1 MPISTSVITGTV
13 AHKHSATG
21 GSSDGGKLATGGL
34 GGDTSFDLASG
45 SIMYSN
51 GTSLDE
57 LVIGGTGTVLTESG
71 GVPTWGAAPGGAAL
85 EYLESYTLGSSTS
98 SFTWTFG
105 SAITLADVAKVVVIC
120 NFQKSSTAATIFMK
134 YNGHANADYNNAVNV
149 VSVSGVGGYYNT
161 NRIYGWDLFEVN
173 NTYNVAG
180 TFAIFKN
187 VVSGKMHMTKELSGE
202 GGSCYGSGYNTGTGA
217 AMPTTLTSLYFEA
230 NTGNINSGSKFDLYV
245 LNDS

>member
-1 MPISTSVITGTV
+1 MPITTSTITGTV

-34 GGDTSFDLASG
+34 GGDTSFDLSNG
-45 SIMYSN
+45 SLMFSN

-57 LVIGGTGTVLTESG
+57 LVIGGSGTVLTESG

-85 EYLESYTLGSSTS
+85 EYVESYTIPSSTG

-105 SAITLADVAKVVVIC
+105 SPITLADVAKVVVIC
-120 NFQKSSTAATIFMK
+120 NFQKASTGATIFMK
-134 YNGHANADYNNAVNV
+134 YNGVGTSTYNNAVNV
-149 VSVSGVGGYYNT
+149 VSTSGVGGYYNT
-161 NRIYGWDLFEVN
+161 ARFYGWDLFEVN

-217 AMPTTLTSLYFEA
+217 AMPSTLSSLYFEA
-230 NTGNINSGSKFDLYV
+230 NTGNLNAGSKFDLYV
-245 LNDS
+245 LNNS